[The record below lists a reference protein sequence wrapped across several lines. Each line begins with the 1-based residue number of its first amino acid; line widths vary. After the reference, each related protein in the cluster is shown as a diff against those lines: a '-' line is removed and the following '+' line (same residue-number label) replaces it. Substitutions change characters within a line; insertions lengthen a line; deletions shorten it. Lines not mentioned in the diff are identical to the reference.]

1 MSIAGISVLFF
12 VIVDFK
18 NPVLFVVYLILLK
31 RKYFKCYQ
39 IEDGHGVDDN
49 IIAYHG
55 VDDNI
60 SMSR

>member
-31 RKYFKCYQ
+31 RKYFKGYQ
-39 IEDGHGVDDN
+39 IEDEHGVDDN

-60 SMSR
+60 SISR